1 MTTSPLRRPLYEG
14 GMSPVSAEEEV
25 SEARARVLRA
35 SSGVT
40 VLRLPPGS
48 PPLSSEMV
56 AVLESPPPEEQKS
69 LKCLQNFLQEN
80 KVTDYLIPR

>member
-40 VLRLPPGS
+40 VLRLAPGS

-56 AVLESPPPEEQKS
+56 AVLLELPPPEEKKS
-69 LKCLQNFLQEN
+69 IKCLQNF
-80 KVTDYLIPR
+80 

>member
-25 SEARARVLRA
+25 SEASARVLRV

-48 PPLSSEMV
+48 PLSSEMV
-56 AVLESPPPEEQKS
+56 AVLESPPPEEEKS
-69 LKCLQNFLQEN
+69 IKCLDNF
-80 KVTDYLIPR
+80 